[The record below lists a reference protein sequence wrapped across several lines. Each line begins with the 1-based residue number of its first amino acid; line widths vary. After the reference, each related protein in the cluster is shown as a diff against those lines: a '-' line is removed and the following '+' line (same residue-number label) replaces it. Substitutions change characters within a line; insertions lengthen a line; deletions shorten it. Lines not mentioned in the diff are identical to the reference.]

1 MPLYTSIRPKALD
14 DATNV
19 ADALLLL
26 NRLRIFY
33 IAGDDEREMVH
44 GGMPIARDELHAAM
58 ALVDADIADLYVGDA
73 GTVAYL
79 RGGRR

>member
-33 IAGDDEREMVH
+33 AAGDDERQAVH
-44 GGMPIARDELHAAM
+44 GGMQLHRDELHAAM

-79 RGGRR
+79 RGVRR